1 MVSKLIAEFK
11 VNKEALIEV
20 STQGEMSALQ
30 SADYKVGAASRGS
43 RWLAAL

>member
-20 STQGEMSALQ
+20 STEGEISALQ
-30 SADYKVGAASRGS
+30 SADNKVGAATGGS
-43 RWLAAL
+43 RWLATL